1 MPSVE
6 FEDKDLL
13 NAIQNETGLDME
25 EMIVV
30 KKEIVDDKLK
40 IVYRPR
46 RGLKEA

>member
-25 EMIVV
+25 DMIVV

-46 RGLKEA
+46 RELKEE